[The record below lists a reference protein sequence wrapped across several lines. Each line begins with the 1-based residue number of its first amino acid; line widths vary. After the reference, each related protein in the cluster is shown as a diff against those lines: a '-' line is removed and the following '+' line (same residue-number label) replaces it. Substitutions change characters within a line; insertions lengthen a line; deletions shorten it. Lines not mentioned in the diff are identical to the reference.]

1 MVLKHSQ
8 HFQTPTDDEGFIQTQ
23 TPTYPSPTSQH
34 KNKPLHQ
41 EMMRVKTDTNTNLS
55 NTFNITTQKLTS
67 PTQMMRVYTDTN
79 TNLSR
84 PESKAEVV
92 DGAEL
97 GDTSPVHLAQLLDA
111 QCVAGARRPHSLL
124 LRIHVVIVL
133 VAAVVHGARHAED
146 RKSHISTQVLML
158 K

>member
-1 MVLKHSQ
+1 MILEHSQ
-8 HFQTPTDDEGFIQTQ
+8 HFQTPTDDKGFIETQ
-23 TPTYPSPTSQH
+23 TPTYSTPTSQH
-34 KNKPLHQ
+34 RNQRLHQ
-41 EMMRVKTDTNTNLS
+41 EMMRVKTDL
-55 NTFNITTQKLTS
+55 
-67 PTQMMRVYTDTN
+67 N

-97 GDTSPVHLAQLLDA
+97 GDASPVHLAQLLDA
-111 QCVAGARRPHSLL
+111 QSVAGARRPHSLL
-124 LRIHVVIVL
+124 LHVHVVIVL
-133 VAAVVHGARHAED
+133 VAAAVHGARHAED